1 MKTIA
6 EIEITTEGMVLNGHR
21 LETAGSGSDML
32 TDAYRRYVGD
42 YPKFFKMDGLCRLG
56 FLASE
61 LILQHL
67 GEERFTPRDDRAV
80 ILFNRSGSIV
90 ADVHYQSTISDPDN
104 FFPSPSVFVYTLPN
118 IVTGEIATRNHYQ
131 GETSFF
137 VLDHEGQ
144 SAIQAMI
151 EASLADKCTESVLA
165 GWVDYYDDNHFEAK
179 IKLINKR

>member
-1 MKTIA
+1 MKTVA
-6 EIEITTEGMVLNGHR
+6 EIEITTEGVVLNGQC
-21 LETAGSGSDML
+21 LETSGIGNDML
-32 TDAYRRYVGD
+32 TDAYRRYVND

-61 LILQHL
+61 LILKNL
-67 GEERFTPRDDRAV
+67 KEERFTPRNDRAV

-118 IVTGEIATRNHYQ
+118 IVTGEIAIRNHYQ

-137 VLDHEGQ
+137 VLDHEDQ
-144 SAIQAMI
+144 SAIQTMI
-151 EASLADKCTESVLA
+151 EASLADKCTKSVLT

-179 IKLINKR
+179 IKLIKR